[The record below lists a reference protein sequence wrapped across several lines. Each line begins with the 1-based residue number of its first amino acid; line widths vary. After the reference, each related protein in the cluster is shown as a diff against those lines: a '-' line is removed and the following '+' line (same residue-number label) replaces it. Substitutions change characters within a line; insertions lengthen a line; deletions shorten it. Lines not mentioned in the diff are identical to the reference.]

1 VSQGSDPQR
10 VLFVCR
16 AASSESAR
24 AAEAIAGLNNTKVF
38 SATDLNDAEQVID
51 AAVRVRNEHGSL
63 CRIVTAQETLLEAVA
78 TANEALGLP
87 AMSVET
93 VRRTLDKPQL
103 KFTFKEAG
111 INTPRYQI
119 INDLADAQRF
129 AAEIGFPIVLKS
141 PIGSGALATLLVNS
155 DFDLRHAIQ
164 VAGHTLLAEQY
175 IDGQELC
182 IDTITIAGEP
192 QFYSICCYQP
202 SILEAVE
209 RPETQWSCVMPRE
222 IDGNRYR
229 EFIDQGLKA
238 IKALGIE
245 NAMTHMEGFID
256 SAGRP
261 WFTDATLRPA
271 GARIAP
277 MLAYAYD
284 VDPYRAW
291 ARVAVNDSFD
301 GPWERKYA
309 VGTLFLRGVGD
320 GSVQQVE
327 GIEVVQ
333 TELKNLL
340 VDVRWPRIGAR
351 KSATYTGDGFITVRH
366 HETEVVRET
375 LRRIA
380 QSVRITYT
388 SNTQPATNTWG
399 QRLQNFREL
408 NRPAWDQA
416 N

>member
-1 VSQGSDPQR
+1 M
-10 VLFVCR
+10 
-16 AASSESAR
+16 R
-24 AAEAIAGLNNTKVF
+24 AAEAIAGLNNVETVT
-38 SATDLNDAEQVID
+38 TDVSDEEELLKT
-51 AAVRVRNEHGSL
+51 AVQLRNQHGAL
-63 CRIVTAQETLLEAVA
+63 YRIVTAQETMLEAVA
-78 TANEALGLP
+78 VANETLGLP

-93 VRRTLDKPQL
+93 VRRTLDKSQ
-103 KFTFKEAG
+103 FKSMLTSAG
-111 INTPRYQI
+111 INTPRYQLV
-119 INDLADAQRF
+119 NNLADAQRF

-141 PIGSGALATLLVNS
+141 PAGSGALATLLVNN
-155 DFDLRHAIQ
+155 DVDLCRALQ
-164 VAGHTLLAEQY
+164 VAEHTLLAEQSV
-175 IDGQELC
+175 DGQELC

-192 QFYSICCYQP
+192 QFHSVCCYYP

-209 RPETQWSCVMPRE
+209 RPETQWACVMPR
-222 IDGNRYR
+222 DMSSYGT
-229 EFIDQGLKA
+229 FIEQGLQA
-238 IKALGIE
+238 IKALKVG

-284 VDPYRAW
+284 IDPYRAW
-291 ARVAVNDSFD
+291 ARVAVDEVFD
-301 GPWERKYA
+301 GPWERTYA
-309 VGTLFLRGVGD
+309 AGTIFLRGVGD
-320 GSVQQVE
+320 GLVRQVDGVEAVQA
-327 GIEVVQ
+327 
-333 TELKNLL
+333 ELRDLL

-366 HETEVVRET
+366 HETEVVRKT

-380 QSVRITYT
+380 ELVKITYS
-388 SNTQPATNTWG
+388 SNIQPPIETW
-399 QRLQNFREL
+399 QHRLRNFREL